1 MATDVMNQRR
11 GLSDAKVRVQQVG
24 RFLSNMVMP
33 NIAAFVAWGLITS
46 FFIPTGWF
54 PNEHMA
60 KLVGPMITYLL
71 PLLIGYTGGRLIGG
85 DRGAVVGAISTMG
98 VVIGAPM
105 PMFLGA
111 MIIGPLGGW
120 VIAKFD
126 AAVEGKVKAGF
137 EMLVANFSA
146 GIIGMIVAIVAYL
159 LIGPVVSALSA
170 WLGSGVAALISTGW
184 IPLASLLVEPA
195 KVLFLNNTIN
205 HGVFTPLGTQEAL
218 TNGMSLVF
226 LIEANPGPG
235 LGLLLAYFFFGRG
248 VAKQSAPAAMIIH
261 FLGGIHEIY
270 FPYVLMKPRLII
282 AMIAGGM
289 TGVFVLTL
297 FHAGL
302 RAPASPG
309 SIFAVLLMTP
319 STAFVGVISSVVA
332 ACGVTFVVASALL
345 KSEREVVETPEDLDA
360 ATARMQAMKAESK
373 GQGAVATP
381 APAALPGVV
390 RHIVV
395 ACDAGMGSSAMGAN
409 MLQKKLVAAGLSGVR
424 ATNAAINSLP
434 ADADIIV
441 TQSTLTDR
449 ARRMAPGAAHVS
461 IGNFLDGTA
470 YDEVVRMVKASGTAA
485 PAPAAP
491 AATDA
496 AVASPA
502 GFALSES
509 DIFLGLKAETKEEA
523 IRHAGQ
529 MLLEAGCIRPAYIDA
544 MLEREKVVSTYL
556 GQSLAMPHG
565 TNEARGEVVKTGIV
579 VCQYP
584 EGVWF
589 GGDKTNVAHLVI
601 GLAAQGDEHLTIISA
616 LASVLEK
623 PKVMEHLAHTTS
635 ASDIL
640 RILELASTPAPA
652 AH

>member
-1 MATDVMNQRR
+1 MATDVTTERR

-71 PLLIGYTGGRLIGG
+71 PVLIGYTGGRLVGG
-85 DRGAVVGAISTMG
+85 ERGAVVGAISTMG

-111 MIIGPLGGW
+111 MIIGPIGGW
-120 VIAKFD
+120 AIASFD
-126 AAVEGKVKAGF
+126 AAVEGKVKPGF

-159 LIGPVVSALSA
+159 LVGPVVAALSA
-170 WLGSGVAALISTGW
+170 WLGRGVEVLISTGW
-184 IPLASLLVEPA
+184 IPLVSLLVEPA

-218 TNGMSLVF
+218 THGMSLVF

-270 FPYVLMKPRLII
+270 FPFVLMKPRLIV

-319 STAFVGVISSVVA
+319 GSAFVGVIASVVA
-332 ACGVTFVVASALL
+332 ACAVTFVVASALL
-345 KSEREVVETPEDLDA
+345 KSDRSEVAEDADELRA
-360 ATARMQAMKAESK
+360 ATLRMQAMKAESK
-373 GQGAVATP
+373 GQ
-381 APAALPGVV
+381 APAAAPAPLSGPV
-390 RHIVV
+390 RHVVV

-409 MLQKKLVAAGLSGVR
+409 MLQKKLAAAGLSGVR

-434 ADADIIV
+434 ADADIVV
-441 TQSTLTDR
+441 TQATLTDR
-449 ARRMAPGAAHVS
+449 ARRLAPGARHVS
-461 IGNFLDGTA
+461 IGNFLDGGS
-470 YDEVVRMVKASGTAA
+470 YDEVVRMIQASGTAA
-485 PAPAAP
+485 PAAAAATAP
-491 AATDA
+491 AA
-496 AVASPA
+496 SG

-523 IRHAGQ
+523 IRLAGQ
-529 MLLEAGCIRPAYIDA
+529 KLLEAGCIRPAYIDA
-544 MLEREKVVSTYL
+544 MLAREQVVSTYL

-565 TNEARGEVVKTGIV
+565 TNEARGEVIKTGIV

-589 GGDKTNVAHLVI
+589 GGDKENVARLVI
-601 GLAAQGDEHLTIISA
+601 GLAAKGDEHLAIISA

-623 PKVMEHLAHTTS
+623 PKVMEHLSHTTS
-635 ASDIL
+635 ATDIL
-640 RILELASTPAPA
+640 RILELAAGTSAR
-652 AH
+652 

>member
-1 MATDVMNQRR
+1 MATDVTTERR

-46 FFIPTGWF
+46 FFIPTGWI

-71 PLLIGYTGGRLIGG
+71 PVLIGYTGGRLVGG
-85 DRGAVVGAISTMG
+85 DRGAVVGAIATMG

-120 VIAKFD
+120 AIAKFD

-146 GIIGMIVAIVAYL
+146 GIIGMIVAIIAYL

-170 WLGSGVAALISTGW
+170 WLGRGVEVLVSTGW

-218 TNGMSLVF
+218 THGMSLVF

-270 FPYVLMKPRLII
+270 FPFVLMKPRLII

-332 ACGVTFVVASALL
+332 ACAVTFVVASALL
-345 KSEREVVETPEDLDA
+345 KSDRSEVVAEGEDELGA
-360 ATARMQAMKAESK
+360 ATLRMQAMKAESK
-373 GQGAVATP
+373 GQT
-381 APAALPGVV
+381 APAAPAAPFSGPV
-390 RHIVV
+390 RRVVV

-409 MLQKKLVAAGLSGVR
+409 MLQKKLAAAGLSGVR

-434 ADADIIV
+434 PDADIVV
-441 TQSTLTDR
+441 TQATLTDR
-449 ARRMAPGAAHVS
+449 ARRLAPGARHVS
-461 IGNFLDGTA
+461 IGNFLDGSS
-470 YDEVVRMVKASGTAA
+470 YDEVVRMIQASGAATPA

-491 AATDA
+491 VAAA
-496 AVASPA
+496 PSS
-502 GFALSES
+502 GFALRES

-529 MLLEAGCIRPAYIDA
+529 MLLEAGCIRPAYVEA
-544 MLEREKVVSTYL
+544 MLAREKVVSTYL
-556 GQSLAMPHG
+556 GQGLAMPHG
-565 TNEARGEVVKTGIV
+565 TNEARGEVIKTGIV

-589 GGDKTNVAHLVI
+589 GGDKENVAHLVI

-623 PKVMEHLAHTTS
+623 PKVMEHLSHTTS
-635 ASDIL
+635 ATDIL
-640 RILELASTPAPA
+640 RILELAAGTPPA